1 MNKPHPYHKKDV
13 DLKFLVL
20 SFIPQKIGSRTR
32 TLHFLHSQRTRHKL
46 LEIKL
51 PENTSPKRR
60 TSVPRLPKYM
70 KANPHK
76 GGGLRPPPQ
85 RGRAAFGRPPPLWIP
100 LWGLVF
106 MYLGSLGT
114 FSLRFWEI
122 FSGILIP
129 SILIWIT
136 NLFQIRLGG
145 VLNDFCLGLGPN
157 FLY

>member
-70 KANPHK
+70 KAKPHKGIHK
-76 GGGLRPPPQ
+76 GGGRPKAARPLCGG
-85 RGRAAFGRPPPLWIP
+85 GRRPPPLW
-100 LWGLVF
+100 GLAF

-114 FSLRFWEI
+114 HVLRFGEV
-122 FSGILIP
+122 FSGSLI
-129 SILIWIT
+129 SSSL
-136 NLFQIRLGG
+136 
-145 VLNDFCLGLGPN
+145 CLVRC
-157 FLY
+157 